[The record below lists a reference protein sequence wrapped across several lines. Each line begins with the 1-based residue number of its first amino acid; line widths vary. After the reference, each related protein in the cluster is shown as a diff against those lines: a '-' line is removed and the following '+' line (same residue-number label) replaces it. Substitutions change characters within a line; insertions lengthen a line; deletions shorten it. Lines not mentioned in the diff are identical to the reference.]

1 VHAVITVSEAAN
13 LAGVSEETVRRWVRA
28 GRLESRRDGPRI
40 LLHRE
45 EVELLAAPEAFELP
59 REWRT
64 SWLGT
69 APDWVAALQRTRRGI
84 R

>member
-1 VHAVITVSEAAN
+1 VITVSEAAA
-13 LAGVSEETVRRWVRA
+13 LAGVSQETVRRWVRA
-28 GRLESRRDGPRI
+28 GRLESRRDGPR
-40 LLHRE
+40 LLLDRE
-45 EVELLAAPEAFELP
+45 DVERLASPASLELP

-69 APDWVAALQRTRRGI
+69 PPDWVAALQRTRRGI

>member
-1 VHAVITVSEAAN
+1 M

-28 GRLESRRDGPRI
+28 GRLESRRDGPRL
-40 LLHRE
+40 LLHRDQ
-45 EVELLAAPEAFELP
+45 VALLAAPASLPLP

-69 APDWVAALQRTRRGI
+69 APDWVAALQRSRRGI

>member
-1 VHAVITVSEAAN
+1 V

-28 GRLESRRDGPRI
+28 GRLESRRYGPRL
-40 LLHRE
+40 LLHRDQ
-45 EVELLAAPEAFELP
+45 VALLAAPASLPLP

-69 APDWVAALQRTRRGI
+69 APDWVAALQRSRRGI

>member
-1 VHAVITVSEAAN
+1 VITVSEAAA
-13 LAGVSEETVRRWVRA
+13 LAGVSEETVRRWVRS
-28 GRLESRRDGPRI
+28 GRLESRRDGPRL

-45 EVELLAAPEAFELP
+45 EVEQLAAPASLPLP
-59 REWRT
+59 RDWRT

-69 APDWVAALQRTRRGI
+69 APDWVAALRRSRRGI

>member
-1 VHAVITVSEAAN
+1 MITVSEAAA
-13 LAGVSEETVRRWVRA
+13 LAGVTDETVRRWVRT
-28 GRLESRRDGPRI
+28 GRLESRRDGPRL

-45 EVELLAAPEAFELP
+45 EVELLAAPAALELP
-59 REWRT
+59 REWQT

>member
-1 VHAVITVSEAAN
+1 MITVSEAAA
-13 LAGVSEETVRRWVRA
+13 LAGVREETVRRWVRA
-28 GRLESRRDGPRI
+28 GRLESRRDGPRL

-45 EVELLAAPEAFELP
+45 DVELLAAPAALELP
-59 REWRT
+59 RDWRR